1 MDPELGQEVAVEG
14 IHTALRQL
22 WAQDEARTNACL
34 INFAVY
40 SEQPGS
46 LRKNSEIVRVLT
58 REHACRALLIE
69 MDRGATLASIR
80 AWITAHCHLSEGRKS
95 VCCEQISFA
104 LTGVSRGRLRNTVFA
119 HLSSD
124 LPLILWWQG
133 ELSPIFEE
141 RLYSVIDRFVF
152 DSADWE
158 NPSESFRLVDQA
170 ISSGSRPLVIQDL
183 AWTRSYHFR
192 LAVASLFDDPLALT
206 PCHLNV
212 IPTRSWVPDWRILL
226 RNPREGLQLVNT
238 LEESAWSC
246 VASQFLSDA
255 TWCQKMLK
263 TGRPAYP
270 EILRHHIVC
279 GCNFPPSQFQLHIQY
294 FLLPW
299 IPGQYKMM
307 MDGHHLPAGRWF
319 PLEYIKRV
327 LALNDPMAVTMD
339 TPLSAIFDK

>member
-1 MDPELGQEVAVEG
+1 MGLSYSSFFDSVDEPLRHLSGYRSRSSRFSFFGWREEREQQMVVGGLSGVTTELAVLAGARREAFAAAHAAVARVEEPSGPLYAGTFAEYVRERTPGDAALALQLRNVVRKCAHCGKANGFTMAECNNCNTPFPSDHPRTHTENVFMGFVYGIARTDAFPLSISIRKQTPEL
-14 IHTALRQL
+14 
-22 WAQDEARTNACL
+22 
-34 INFAVY
+34 
-40 SEQPGS
+40 
-46 LRKNSEIVRVLT
+46 
-58 REHACRALLIE
+58 
-69 MDRGATLASIR
+69 
-80 AWITAHCHLSEGRKS
+80 
-95 VCCEQISFA
+95 
-104 LTGVSRGRLRNTVFA
+104 
-119 HLSSD
+119 
-124 LPLILWWQG
+124 
-133 ELSPIFEE
+133 
-141 RLYSVIDRFVF
+141 
-152 DSADWE
+152 
-158 NPSESFRLVDQA
+158 LV
-170 ISSGSRPLVIQDL
+170 
-183 AWTRSYHFR
+183 
-192 LAVASLFDDPLALT
+192 FDDPLALT

-279 GCNFPPSQFQLHIQY
+279 GCNCPPSQFQLHIQY